1 MLEIDEPE
9 CGKSKTLWRM
19 EKETWLGRT
28 HSLDSSSGGGGH
40 HFGWVRCTDLAI
52 IFSTRFTIGST
63 TDGTAF
69 VGT

>member
-1 MLEIDEPE
+1 
-9 CGKSKTLWRM
+9 M
-19 EKETWLGRT
+19 EKETWIGQT
-28 HSLDSSSGGGGH
+28 HSLDSSNGGGEI

-63 TDGTAF
+63 TEGTAF